1 MSPAAG
7 TAKRESK
14 MTIGKKLLTSV
25 VALLCLILV
34 LGVASLWTVSK
45 LGDQLNTAVTS
56 TAQKAF
62 SGQMLGREFFEL
74 QATARGAQLSLVN
87 NDANAFNSNVQKFDN
102 ALTQIRTEIKAMRAL
117 DSSAQ
122 GQTTIQEIEDGIAAW
137 LPLHEQYIAAA
148 KQGKFGD
155 AHKIM
160 VDQIYPVFQRVQK
173 SADNLVEEQRKL
185 LAEANTQAGTSIA
198 QSRWISI
205 LLIVL
210 AAVVGAAVVYI
221 VKDITNRLRKIT
233 AEMGEGAE
241 QVAAAS
247 HQVSSA
253 SQALAQASSEQAAS
267 LEETSASG
275 QEITAMTN
283 KNSENSQS
291 VVELMTKTQESVSG
305 ANRRLDLMITSMKN
319 ITAAGDK
326 IARIIKVIDE
336 IAFQTN
342 ILALNAAVEAARAGE
357 AGLGFAVVAD
367 EVRTLAQRSA
377 QAAKD
382 TAATIEESINTS
394 NEGSRRLQQ
403 VADAISEIT
412 ENAGRVKTLA
422 DEVNLGSQEQARG
435 IDQIA
440 KAITQME
447 EVTQKTAAH
456 AEESASASE
465 ELNAQAE
472 AMRNASAALKVMVDG
487 AAGGGAAPPRSGHRR
502 AAAAGATAQ
511 GLAKLKAAVGRSTRP
526 AMADRKLA
534 AVAHVPSKDTIPLDE
549 DFEKF

>member
-1 MSPAAG
+1 
-7 TAKRESK
+7 
-14 MTIGKKLLTSV
+14 MTIGKKLLASFS
-25 VALLCLILV
+25 AMIGLILI
-34 LGVASLWTVSK
+34 LGVSSLVTMNNLGGKVDVAVNVAAQRAYSYQTMIRKFCEMQAS
-45 LGDQLNTAVTS
+45 
-56 TAQKAF
+56 
-62 SGQMLGREFFEL
+62 
-74 QATARGAQLSLVN
+74 ARGAQLSLIN
-87 NDANAFNSNVQKFDN
+87 RDDGAYNANVQQFN
-102 ALTQIRTEIKAMRAL
+102 EALSQIRAEIKNVREL
-117 DSSAQ
+117 DKTAAAQ
-122 GQTTIQEIEDGIAAW
+122 AAVQEIEESIAAW
-137 LPLHEQYIAAA
+137 LPLHEQYISLA
-148 KQGKFGD
+148 KQGKSGE
-155 AHKIM
+155 AHRVM
-160 VDQIYPVFQRVQK
+160 ADQIYPVFQRAQK
-173 SADNLVEEQRKL
+173 AADDAVAEQKNLMAEAGRAAVSGISRSRWTSVVMVLLAMVLGAIVVYVVRDITKKL
-185 LAEANTQAGTSIA
+185 L
-198 QSRWISI
+198 
-205 LLIVL
+205 
-210 AAVVGAAVVYI
+210 
-221 VKDITNRLRKIT
+221 RLST
-233 AEMGEGAE
+233 EMSEGAE

-247 HQVSSA
+247 QQVSSA
-253 SQALAQASSEQAAS
+253 SQALAQASSQQAAS

-283 KNSENSQS
+283 KNSENSKA
-291 VVELMTKTQESVSG
+291 VVELMSQTQESVAG
-305 ANRRLDLMITSMKN
+305 ANRRLEQMITSMKN

-403 VADAISEIT
+403 VAEAITAIT
-412 ENAGRVKTLA
+412 ENSGKVKTLA

-435 IDQIA
+435 IEQIA

-472 AMRNASAALKVMVDG
+472 TMRKAVAELKAMLDGGDRGLSPSAGKKRLGSAPGAKVSESLS
-487 AAGGGAAPPRSGHRR
+487 RLR
-502 AAAAGATAQ
+502 
-511 GLAKLKAAVGRSTRP
+511 AAVGKSRQPEAARRAP
-526 AMADRKLA
+526 A
-534 AVAHVPSKDTIPLDE
+534 AVAQGVDRDAIPLDD

>member
-1 MSPAAG
+1 
-7 TAKRESK
+7 
-14 MTIGKKLLTSV
+14 MTIGKKLLASFS
-25 VALLCLILV
+25 AMLGLILILAV
-34 LGVASLWTVSK
+34 SSLVTVNK
-45 LGDQLNTAVTS
+45 LGGQLDIAVNV
-56 TAQKAF
+56 AARKAC
-62 SGQMLGREFFEL
+62 SYQAMLRRFTEM
-74 QATARGAQLSLVN
+74 QASARGAQLSLINRDDSAYN
-87 NDANAFNSNVQKFDN
+87 NNIQRFDDALN
-102 ALTQIRTEIKAMRAL
+102 QIRAEIKNLREL
-117 DSSAQ
+117 DKTAA
-122 GQTTIQEIEDGIAAW
+122 GQAVVQEIEDSVAAW
-137 LPLHEQYIAAA
+137 LPLHEQYISLA
-148 KQGKFGD
+148 KQGKSGE
-155 AHKIM
+155 AHRVM
-160 VDQIYPVFQRVQK
+160 VDQIYPVFQRAQK
-173 SADNLVEEQRKL
+173 AADGAVAEQNNLMAEASRAAASGISRSRWVSIGMVL
-185 LAEANTQAGTSIA
+185 LA
-198 QSRWISI
+198 
-205 LLIVL
+205 V
-210 AAVVGAAVVYI
+210 VVGAFVVY
-221 VKDITNRLRKIT
+221 VVRDITKKLLRLS
-233 AEMGEGAE
+233 AEMSEGAE

-283 KNSENSQS
+283 KNSENSKA
-291 VVELMTKTQESVSG
+291 VVELMSQTQESVAG
-305 ANRRLDLMITSMKN
+305 ANRRLEQMIASMKN

-403 VADAISEIT
+403 VAEAITAIT
-412 ENAGRVKTLA
+412 ENSGKVKTLA

-435 IDQIA
+435 IEQIA

-472 AMRNASAALKVMVDG
+472 TMRKAVAELKVMLD
-487 AAGGGAAPPRSGHRR
+487 GGGGETSSAGKKR
-502 AAAAGATAQ
+502 AASAPVAKVTE
-511 GLAKLKAAVGRSTRP
+511 GLSKLRAAVGKSRQPEP
-526 AMADRKLA
+526 ARRVPAPAAHRVDRDA
-534 AVAHVPSKDTIPLDE
+534 IPLDD